1 MTAEFVFTWLM
12 VFLRTTGLILQ
23 LPMLA
28 GRSLPIMA
36 RVGLCV
42 CLATLLAN
50 IVPPGAL
57 PLAWGGLVAAA
68 AGEIVLGLALGFV
81 GRLAFTAVDMGG
93 RLMSSEIGLTAS
105 PGIGAPEPASEP
117 VAGLLSAFAV
127 VLFFALGGHELLIGA
142 LARSFRLAVPGQP
155 QFQAAA
161 GETLIA
167 ATGYVI
173 ELGLRIAAPFIAMN
187 FLVTMAFSVLGRV
200 VPKMNVFVLSFSARA
215 FLGLGLLGAAGALL
229 ARYMLTEFNQA
240 PLRALELLP
249 VR

>member
-1 MTAEFVFTWLM
+1 MTAEFLFTWLM
-12 VFLRTTGLILQ
+12 VLLRTTGVILE

-28 GRSLPIMA
+28 GRTLPVMA
-36 RVGLCV
+36 RIGLSL
-42 CLATLLAN
+42 CLATLLAQV
-50 IVPPGAL
+50 VPPGAV
-57 PLAWGGLVAAA
+57 PLTWGALVWAA

-81 GRLAFTAVDMGG
+81 ARLAFTAVDMAG
-93 RLMSSEIGLTAS
+93 RLMSTEIGLTAS
-105 PGIGAPEPASEP
+105 PGIGAPEPGSEP

-127 VLFFALGGHELLIGA
+127 VLFFTLGGHELLLGA
-142 LARSFRLAVPGQP
+142 LVRSFRLAVAGQP
-155 QFQAAA
+155 AFQGAA
-161 GETLIA
+161 GEALIV
-167 ATGYVI
+167 ATGHVI

-229 ARYMLTEFNQA
+229 ARYMITEFNQA